1 MPGHSDG
8 AKHPVPRLDARHG
21 PRHAKREQAQGTR
34 EINMTAKR
42 PDPFYI
48 LWMLFLVFLLIAGA
62 LFLYAGIVENQ
73 ERVYQESLEKAKA
86 LAGAWHL

>member
-1 MPGHSDG
+1 
-8 AKHPVPRLDARHG
+8 
-21 PRHAKREQAQGTR
+21 
-34 EINMTAKR
+34 MTAIR
-42 PDPFYI
+42 PDPFYF